1 LTYVIKSLT
10 NRRKKLNTKTYF
22 TNTGRTFAE
31 KVLNA
36 AANVPV
42 EYRTDF
48 LIMLQSSAATLR
60 MQKIRSAG
68 YDNKA
73 AVACSMDVDL
83 EENNNA
89 SSSIN
94 R

>member
-1 LTYVIKSLT
+1 M
-10 NRRKKLNTKTYF
+10 NTKTYF
-22 TNTGRTFAE
+22 TNTGRTFTE

-36 AANVPV
+36 AANVPA
-42 EYRTDF
+42 EDRADF
-48 LIMLQSSAATLR
+48 LIMLQSAAATLR

-73 AVACSMDVDL
+73 AVACSIDVDL
-83 EENNNA
+83 EENSNA

-94 R
+94 